1 MIGLQVEILTGP
13 NAGRTLLLRQSL
25 VTFGRNPDRTL
36 PIDLPF
42 ISREHGEFVF
52 DNHQWLLVNHS
63 PNGTRVDG
71 RNVTRKPRPIRGTVT
86 IAIGDTDVFRVT
98 PMQDETDASQQS
110 VTPVGDDG
118 ATPGTE
124 DKPAGTAKLASK
136 RSKLWAGVGMFWL
149 ISFGLIAFAM
159 LNQSGQD
166 GTTPVDGLPPAL
178 TAEQIAAD
186 ISRKPEKQT
195 PDPRRADT
203 ALARAR
209 ENYAL
214 LDRRPDALY
223 RAYEAYREALS
234 YTPGDSLEDPRDQR
248 QLFIL
253 QKRLIEQVTEQ
264 YEQAMFLLK
273 SRQYEAADKA
283 FKELRAIYPDTKSR
297 VFNDAIEREASAREA
312 LNKKRR

>member
-25 VTFGRNPDRTL
+25 VTFGRSPDRTL
-36 PIDLPF
+36 PVDLPF

-52 DNHQWLLVNHS
+52 DNHQWQLINHS

-86 IAIGDTDVFRVT
+86 ITIGDTDIFRVT
-98 PMQDETDASQQS
+98 PIQDESGASHS
-110 VTPVGDDG
+110 SESTTKSDDV
-118 ATPGTE
+118 AKE
-124 DKPAGTAKLASK
+124 VEEKPAGTVRSASK
-136 RSKLWAGVGMFWL
+136 RSRLWAGVGVFWL

-166 GTTPVDGLPPAL
+166 RSTPVDGLAPAL

-186 ISRKPEKQT
+186 ISRKPKKQT

-253 QKRLIEQVTEQ
+253 EKRLIELVTEQ

-283 FKELRAIYPDTKSR
+283 FKELRTIYPDTKSR
-297 VFNDAIEREASAREA
+297 VFNDAIEREATAREA